1 MKITC
6 FQAGQSTFSAKGISR
21 LKVTKSE
28 GGKTSSDFL
37 EIPIK
42 SYDFAQQLSIERST
56 LLPPFIIKDGKETED
71 RDFKNVEFMMAL
83 REQADMQTAARIVAG
98 LDVEF
103 KRLDGTLVTD
113 AKEKVQVLIGMG
125 LTGGQF
131 RQLLEDITALTY
143 ASQKEASDFFSKPL
157 PA

>member
-6 FQAGQSTFSAKGISR
+6 FQAGQSTFAAKGISR

-42 SYDFAQQLSIERST
+42 SYDFSQQLAIERCE
-56 LLPPFIIKDGKETED
+56 LLPPFIVKDGKETDE
-71 RDFKNVEFMMAL
+71 RDWKNREYLVAL
-83 REQADMQTAARIVAG
+83 REHTDMQTAARIVAG

-103 KRLDGTLVTD
+103 KRADGSVVED

-125 LTGGQF
+125 LTGAQF

-143 ASQKEASDFFSKPL
+143 ASQKEASDFFLKPL